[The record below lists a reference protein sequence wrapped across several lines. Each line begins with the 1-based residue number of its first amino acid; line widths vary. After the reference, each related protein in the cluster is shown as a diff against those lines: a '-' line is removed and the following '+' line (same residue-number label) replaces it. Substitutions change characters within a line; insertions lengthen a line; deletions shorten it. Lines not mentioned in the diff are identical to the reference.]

1 MAVIKSDRVRRSLG
15 FKNVLSSHDIIECV
29 FMQVCYNH
37 YITSGFS
44 TGWEWF
50 VHCLLKDRRDGM
62 GLVADNVIKYD
73 VPIAAGLEH

>member
-1 MAVIKSDRVRRSLG
+1 MTLLNVPSCRSA
-15 FKNVLSSHDIIECV
+15 II
-29 FMQVCYNH
+29 
-37 YITSGFS
+37 ITSGFS